1 MRKSVNDLGGE
12 NWGPMPLGQKK
23 TPGWAKLSTALRATL
38 GDNGAGLV
46 NLHEGRRAREEMGYE
61 RYHALGYFEMG
72 MQAIHDILVQ
82 KGVVTE
88 REVQDRIA
96 ALWTAQDGGVRRWL
110 NSAASRRKMV
120 QTGENS

>member
-1 MRKSVNDLGGE
+1 MKKSVNDIGGE
-12 NWGPMPLGQKK
+12 DWGPIPLTQKE
-23 TPGWAKLSTALRATL
+23 TPNWAKLSTALRAAL

-72 MQAIHDILVQ
+72 MQAIYDILVQ

-88 REVQDRIA
+88 QEVADRIA
-96 ALWTAQDGGVRRWL
+96 ALK
-110 NSAASRRKMV
+110 AASKE
-120 QTGENS
+120 GL